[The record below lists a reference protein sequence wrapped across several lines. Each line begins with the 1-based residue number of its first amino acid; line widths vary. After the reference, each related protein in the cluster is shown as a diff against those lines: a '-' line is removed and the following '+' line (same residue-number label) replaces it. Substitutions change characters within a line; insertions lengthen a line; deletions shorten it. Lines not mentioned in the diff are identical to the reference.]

1 MRGCELALLQIR
13 SATLL
18 AAQQQRFG
26 VACNPFDERIKMRN
40 DRPKISLETV
50 KKLLQLTEKKKV
62 DMRRKQLFTPDGY
75 LH

>member
-26 VACNPFDERIKMRN
+26 VACNPFDGRIKMRN
-40 DRPKISLETV
+40 DRPKISLETAV
-50 KKLLQLTEKKKV
+50 KTKSNKKV
-62 DMRRKQLFTPDGY
+62 DMRRKQLLPDGY
-75 LH
+75 LY